1 MKRLLVSLAAAS
13 AALFGTMAHAADPIK
28 VAVIEP
34 LSGALAGNGTDVL
47 ERFRFLFDQLNAQ
60 GGVDGRKFEVK
71 GYDNGFDVE
80 KTAQQMRRAADEGV
94 SFVIHGIGP
103 QHADAVRNF
112 ILKHNA
118 RNPGKEMAYLAH
130 SSGSND
136 LSNSKCM
143 FYQAMFDPT
152 VDMKVQA
159 MVDSIAGLKR
169 GTKAFLL
176 NPNYELGKTMEEA
189 MRRALASRG
198 QGIGVVGAELIAPFG
213 QVQDFTPIIARIK
226 ATGADIVLTAM
237 FGPDLI
243 RLVSAAADSGLQAQI
258 TTIYGLDPSAMG
270 AIGRERMAKMKVT
283 VVSEYHENDTG
294 NVPRLEALNKE
305 YRTAANTSWGIDRY
319 RFLVDML
326 AGAIRK
332 AKSAKP
338 ADVMKALEGA
348 TVVTA
353 GGEAVMRPEDHQL
366 IQPFF
371 FIEVDPKPQKTL
383 LWKGTDV
390 GFAFK
395 TQRVVKRETMALP
408 TTCHMERPS

>member
-1 MKRLLVSLAAAS
+1 MKRLSASILLGVGLLAGVP
-13 AALFGTMAHAADPIK
+13 ALANEPIK

-47 ERFRFLFDQLNAQ
+47 ERFRFLFDQVNAR
-60 GGVDGRKFEVK
+60 GGAAGRKFELK
-71 GYDNGFDVE
+71 GYDNGWDVE

-112 ILKHNA
+112 IIRHNE

-130 SSGSND
+130 SSGSNN

-152 VDMKVQA
+152 VDMKVAA
-159 MVDSIAGLKR
+159 MVDSLVSLKR

-176 NPNYELGKTMEEA
+176 NPDYELGRTVEA
-189 MRRALASRG
+189 SMRKMIAAKAP
-198 QGIGVVGAELIAPFG
+198 GIQVVGSELVALG
-213 QVQDFTPIIARIK
+213 QVQDFTPIIARVK
-226 ATGADIVLTAM
+226 ASGADLIMSAM

-243 RLVSAAADSGLQAQI
+243 RMVSAAADTGLPAEI
-258 TTIYGLDPSAMG
+258 STIYGLDPGAMG
-270 AIGRERMAKMKVT
+270 AIGKDRMAKMKVT
-283 VVSEYHENDTG
+283 VVTEYHENDTG
-294 NVPRLEALNKE
+294 NVPRLEAMNRDFK
-305 YRTAANTSWGIDRY
+305 AATNTSWGIDRY
-319 RFLVDML
+319 RFLVDMFV
-326 AGAIRK
+326 AAVENSKTGTPK
-332 AKSAKP
+332 
-338 ADVMKALEGA
+338 DVMKALEGA

-353 GGEAVMRPEDHQL
+353 GGQATMRPADHQL

-371 FIEVDPKPQKTL
+371 FVEVDPAAPKPL
-383 LWKGTDV
+383 FWKGTNL

-395 TQRVVKRETMALP
+395 TLRVVNTETMALP
-408 TTCHMERPS
+408 TTCDMKRP